1 MIRLFDE
8 MRASPRMVAG
18 APSEGGERRPAQS
31 FGADRADGVPGA
43 FPVAGLA
50 TGPCSSL
57 ATNSLPG
64 GEAMRNATVAE
75 RSFGW
80 LWTPDKIAALQQ
92 MRRTMT
98 RPQIAK
104 AFGCSEKALHRTI
117 ERFKLGP
124 VPRA

>member
-8 MRASPRMVAG
+8 MRAPARMVAG
-18 APSEGGERRPAQS
+18 GSQGGYPPASEGIAVPNGPQCVPALPVGGPAAPER
-31 FGADRADGVPGA
+31 
-43 FPVAGLA
+43 
-50 TGPCSSL
+50 SSQ
-57 ATNSLPG
+57 NSLPG
-64 GEAMRNATVAE
+64 GEAMRNATG

>member
-1 MIRLFDE
+1 MNTLT
-8 MRASPRMVAG
+8 MTPRRY
-18 APSEGGERRPAQS
+18 PKS
-31 FGADRADGVPGA
+31 F
-43 FPVAGLA
+43 L
-50 TGPCSSL
+50 
-57 ATNSLPG
+57 
-64 GEAMRNATVAE
+64 
-75 RSFGW
+75 
-80 LWTPDKIAALQQ
+80 AALQQ

>member
-18 APSEGGERRPAQS
+18 APSEGGERRPAQI
-31 FGADRADGVPGA
+31 FGADRAEDRRTGGA
-43 FPVAGLA
+43 
-50 TGPCSSL
+50 SSL
-57 ATNSLPG
+57 NSLPG
-64 GEAMRNATVAE
+64 GAAMRNATVAE